1 MKMLFGEDVVHGTY
15 AGVAMGVTTGVSGI
29 SKSPYGLLRQKV
41 SPTKRSILLF
51 TVSKQSQMYVA
62 FQYLH
67 NSLMFAFQ
75 DLSRTEVILASKAI
89 DAQVSFC

>member
-1 MKMLFGEDVVHGTY
+1 MLFGEKGVHSTY

-29 SKSPYGLLRQKV
+29 SKLPYGLLRQKV
-41 SPTKRSILLF
+41 SPTKRSKLLF
-51 TVSKQSQMYVA
+51 AVSKQSHMYIT

-67 NSLMFAFQ
+67 SSLMFAFQ
-75 DLSRTEVILASKAI
+75 DLSRTDVILASKAI